1 MRQKLS
7 RRTNTRL
14 AIAALAIGAA
24 LSGCGDSGN
33 EAPPAA
39 GAGAPGAPA
48 LLERELGPGEFLVE
62 GETTPHEAGPFR
74 IDGRY
79 RVSFAQYAPEAPRRS
94 FAGQVPFVAELRSL
108 SDPRA
113 RPVQLFHAAAKGGSR
128 TIELHGRYAVEVLF
142 GDFPFA
148 LRFSPAD

>member
-7 RRTNTRL
+7 RRANTRL

-24 LSGCGDSGN
+24 LSGCGGAGN

-48 LLERELGPGEFLVE
+48 LLERELGPGELLVE
-62 GETTPHEAGPFR
+62 GEATPHEAGPFR
-74 IDGRY
+74 LDGRY
-79 RVSFAQYAPEAPRRS
+79 RVSFAQYAPEAPRRG
-94 FAGQVPFVAELRSL
+94 FAGEVPFVAELRSV

-113 RPVQLFHAAAKGGSR
+113 RPVRLFREAAKGGTR
-128 TIELHGRYAVEVLF
+128 TIELRGRYAVEVLF
-142 GDFPFA
+142 GDFPFV
-148 LRFSPAD
+148 LRFTPAG